1 GRFVGDLARRLLQHG
16 VMTWFDR
23 KDLAPGDD
31 WRRKIDDAI
40 ECSDYVLTFLS
51 PESVNKTGHFQREL
65 RYALEQRQLRPQG
78 ARYII
83 PIIIGDCSPPTSLR
97 DIQWLHAERRGW

>member
-1 GRFVGDLARRLLQHG
+1 
-16 VMTWFDR
+16 M
-23 KDLAPGDD
+23 
-31 WRRKIDDAI
+31 
-40 ECSDYVLTFLS
+40 LTFLS

-97 DIQWLHAERRGW
+97 DIQWLHAERRGWYSELLRAMDN